1 MVFRAPYRFTIFYQK
16 RQGILSE
23 VFKILEENDLPIGNM
38 TRNQKEDYVYTLID
52 IESTDVKN
60 LLEANRQL
68 ETIADVKRVRLLV
81 RPQV

>member
-1 MVFRAPYRFTIFYQK
+1 
-16 RQGILSE
+16 
-23 VFKILEENDLPIGNM
+23 M